1 MATRG
6 ERSVRFIAVGVVA
19 IAAALVFGLRTP
31 SGGPDWVGIITIMAG
46 VAMIVAG
53 LLTGFRSGGAT
64 HTT

>member
-6 ERSVRFIAVGVVA
+6 ERSVRFIAVGAVA
-19 IAAALVFGLRTP
+19 VAAALVFGLRTP

-46 VAMIVAG
+46 VGMIVAG
-53 LLTGFRSGGAT
+53 LLAGFRSDDTT

>member
-53 LLTGFRSGGAT
+53 LLAGFRSGGAT